1 MTSPNSKQTQKN
13 LTTNQEVILD
23 DDSTEKDESRF
34 SPDNRELTIKKEKN
48 MNAFDSP
55 SSAKK
60 LKLSNDPS
68 PPGSHSTSPIGDSC
82 DPSSRNRTSSVTR
95 KILEQN
101 PSVNQRV
108 IQQSKFSLRAIKG
121 FNIILFYF

>member
-60 LKLSNDPS
+60 LKLSN
-68 PPGSHSTSPIGDSC
+68 
-82 DPSSRNRTSSVTR
+82 
-95 KILEQN
+95 
-101 PSVNQRV
+101 
-108 IQQSKFSLRAIKG
+108 F
-121 FNIILFYF
+121 